1 MLKRKGKR
9 KQRAVAL
16 GLAQGLSQIEA
27 VKQAGYADST
37 AEKKAYRIVQ
47 QPQVQNFLT
56 EALEALGV
64 TAKQILQPIK
74 DGLEA
79 CEAVKTEEGQ
89 ILTDHPD
96 HKIRFMAHDR
106 AVVLYGLT
114 GKLADR
120 VPEGDAEPPGPVNFQ
135 IVFVTPQDRHPEATM
150 PEVHFVQPKPR

>member
-1 MLKRKGKR
+1 MWKKKGKR
-9 KQRAVAL
+9 SQRAVAL

-27 VKQAGYADST
+27 VKQAGYSSST

-47 QPQVQNFLT
+47 RPQIQNFLT

-64 TAKQILQPIK
+64 TARQILQPIK

-79 CEAVKTEEGQ
+79 CEVVKTEDGK

-106 AVVLYGLT
+106 AVQLYGL
-114 GKLADR
+114 GK
-120 VPEGDAEPPGPVNFQ
+120 GAEHPAPGLDQPSPTYNIQVNF
-135 IVFVTPQDRHPEATM
+135 VSPKDRTATPL
-150 PEVHFVQPKPR
+150 PEVSSSDSSSR

>member
-1 MLKRKGKR
+1 MKKSKARG

-16 GLAQGLSQIEA
+16 GLAHGLSQIEA

-47 QPQVQNFLT
+47 HPQVKSFLT

-79 CEAVKTEEGQ
+79 CEVVKTEDGK

-106 AVVLYGLT
+106 AVQLYGL
-114 GKLADR
+114 GK
-120 VPEGDAEPPGPVNFQ
+120 GAEHPAPGLDQPAPTYNIQINF
-135 IVFVTPQDRHPEATM
+135 VKPKERAATPL
-150 PEVHFVQPKPR
+150 PEVGFVKPSCG

>member
-47 QPQVQNFLT
+47 RPQIQSFLT

-64 TAKQILQPIK
+64 TAKKIMQPIV

-79 CEAVKTEEGQ
+79 REVVRSKDGD
-89 ILTDHPD
+89 ILADDPD
-96 HKIRFMAHDR
+96 HRVRLQAHDR
-106 AVVLYGLT
+106 AVQLYGL
-114 GKLADR
+114 GKGAEHPAPGLDQPSPIYNIQINFVKPKDR
-120 VPEGDAEPPGPVNFQ
+120 TATSLPEGGSSDSS
-135 IVFVTPQDRHPEATM
+135 
-150 PEVHFVQPKPR
+150 PR